1 MDDASVA
8 GGAAELDDAELADT
22 GLEAD
27 VAAVVSP
34 DGLAAVS
41 AG

>member
-8 GGAAELDDAELADT
+8 GGAAELVPADAGLAAALPDDAELDDA
-22 GLEAD
+22 E
-27 VAAVVSP
+27 
-34 DGLAAVS
+34 LAAVS